1 MYANRSYKFHEI
13 LQTNYCLITNVY
25 VFLGQTPYLTKFNDY
40 IFSQI
45 AGKLHVEISKLGGA
59 IMDRFADINCSDS
72 EDDEGEEEPLPAA
85 KPLVIRVSLNI
96 GMEGV
101 LRMW

>member
-1 MYANRSYKFHEI
+1 
-13 LQTNYCLITNVY
+13 
-25 VFLGQTPYLTKFNDY
+25 
-40 IFSQI
+40 
-45 AGKLHVEISKLGGA
+45 
-59 IMDRFADINCSDS
+59 MDRYADINCSDS
-72 EDDEGEEEPLPAA
+72 EDDEGEDEPLPAA